1 MFWVMVQENGSAI
14 PLVPEFDTAQEADA
28 WANEREI
35 YGTPLTVAAWEAGPY
50 HQATLLR
57 RTKRIKEK
65 QLRQEAK
72 TRAAAV
78 HPLVDQSIV
87 FAMLLIKDAAL
98 TTKGLHVAAV
108 GTAYIQ
114 ALPVMRALTTP
125 AQVEAYDVTTD
136 PAWP

>member
-1 MFWVMVQENGSAI
+1 
-14 PLVPEFDTAQEADA
+14 
-28 WANEREI
+28 
-35 YGTPLTVAAWEAGPY
+35 
-50 HQATLLR
+50 
-57 RTKRIKEK
+57 
-65 QLRQEAK
+65 
-72 TRAAAV
+72 
-78 HPLVDQSIV
+78 VDQSIV